1 MSIIGKLII
10 GILRIAG
17 LIAAPFTFGARI
29 VVSIVGAE
37 IGGAGGLVM
46 SGSKVV
52 EILSWKV
59 KDSKR
64 CKRQLRTIVKL
75 VVSSKNS

>member
-10 GILRIAG
+10 GILRVAG

-59 KDSKR
+59 
-64 CKRQLRTIVKL
+64 
-75 VVSSKNS
+75 